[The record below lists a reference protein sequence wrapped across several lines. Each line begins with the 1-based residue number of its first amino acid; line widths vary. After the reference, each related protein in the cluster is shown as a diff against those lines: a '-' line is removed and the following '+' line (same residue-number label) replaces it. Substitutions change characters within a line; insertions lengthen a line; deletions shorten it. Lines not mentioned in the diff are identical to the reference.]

1 VNFNLDKYRT
11 AFLKPSL
18 TFPYP
23 WAGHIPFAYA
33 VIEML
38 RPRKLV
44 ELGTDSGNS
53 YLAFCQAAEAIGLE
67 AEFFAVDSWEGDP
80 QARFYD
86 SSVLESLRARH
97 DKRFGHFSTLKQG
110 YFDDVRDSFA
120 DGSIDLLHIDGLHTY
135 EAVSHD
141 FTTWLP
147 KMSERGV
154 VLFHDSQVRHGDF
167 GVWKFIAE
175 LRERYTVFEFTH
187 SNGLAVLRVG
197 SASTE
202 AFDDF
207 MAFAAADPERVR
219 NYFEQIAGTIIDEE
233 TRLLDR
239 AIALPSGVEA
249 RIYYRNEDEGFS
261 EQKSISA
268 KAGGALGEVSL
279 VFRLPP
285 GERPDFI
292 RLDPANIGGV
302 FSVVSMAFRHELD
315 TVVHLDVRAAERL
328 LSVSGQLVSDRF
340 EGGLRIAAFHDDPNV
355 EMYVGDVWG
364 GLSREGWVALETT
377 LDYEVL
383 LTDREVAKVAHSQ
396 LSGVTAEVNGQEK
409 RLPLA
414 ALRSQ
419 LAAFDASVAEAR
431 ARLDMNAHA
440 TNALVGDL
448 GEKLAQVLIRMEEL
462 AAKASATEATTQR
475 LAGTTEQ
482 LARTT
487 DELSRTTNELA
498 GTTNQL
504 VAKTDGLAA
513 SADDLAAKIDVS
525 AALLQHMSQRSFL
538 DRFRVRPRPR
548 P

>member
-1 VNFNLDKYRT
+1 MNFNLDKYRT

-67 AEFFAVDSWEGDP
+67 AAFFAVDSWEGDP

-141 FTTWLP
+141 FNSWLP
-147 KMSERGV
+147 KMSDRGV

-175 LRERYTVFEFTH
+175 LRERYQVFEFNH

-207 MAFAAADPERVR
+207 MALAGEDPARVR
-219 NYFEQIAGTIIDEE
+219 NYFEQIASTIIDEQ

-239 AIALPSGVEA
+239 AVALPSGVEA

-268 KAGGALGEVSL
+268 RAGGALGQVSL

-292 RLDPANIGGV
+292 RIDPANLGGV
-302 FSVVSMAFRHELD
+302 FSVISLAFRHELNA
-315 TVVHLDVRAAERL
+315 VVNLDVRAAERL
-328 LSVSGQLVSDRF
+328 LAVSGQLVSDRF
-340 EGGLRIAAFHDDPNV
+340 EGGLRIASFHDDPNF

-364 GLSREGWVALETT
+364 SLTREGWVALETT

-383 LTDREVAKVAHSQ
+383 LTDREVAEVAHSQ
-396 LSGVTAEVNGQEK
+396 LAGVTAEVNGQEK

-414 ALRSQ
+414 ALRSE
-419 LAAFDASVAEAR
+419 LASFNASVAEAR
-431 ARLDMNAHA
+431 ARLDVNAHA
-440 TNALVGDL
+440 TNVLVSDL
-448 GEKLAQVLIRMEEL
+448 GEKLAQLIAKTDEL
-462 AAKASATEATTQR
+462 AAKTGVVEATTH
-475 LAGTTEQ
+475 E
-482 LARTT
+482 
-487 DELSRTTNELA
+487 
-498 GTTNQL
+498 L
-504 VAKTDGLAA
+504 VAKTDGLAVK
-513 SADDLAAKIDVS
+513 ADDLSTRMDASSV
-525 AALLQHMSQRSFL
+525 LLQHMSQRSFF
-538 DRFRVRPRPR
+538 DRFRVRPRSR
-548 P
+548 S

>member
-1 VNFNLDKYRT
+1 MNFNLDKYRT

-97 DKRFGHFSTLKQG
+97 DKRFGHFSTLRQG

-141 FTTWLP
+141 FNTWLP
-147 KMSERGV
+147 KMSDRGV

-175 LRERYTVFEFTH
+175 LRERYQVFEFNH
-187 SNGLAVLRVG
+187 SNGLAVLRIG
-197 SASTE
+197 SAATE

-207 MAFAAADPERVR
+207 MALAAEDPARVR
-219 NYFEQIAGTIIDEE
+219 NYFEQIASTIIDEQ

-239 AIALPSGVEA
+239 AVALPSGVEA

-261 EQKSISA
+261 EQKSISV
-268 KAGGALGEVSL
+268 KAGGALGQVSL

-292 RLDPANIGGV
+292 RIDPANLGGV
-302 FSVVSMAFRHELD
+302 FSVLSLAFRHELNA
-315 TVVHLDVRAAERL
+315 VVNLDVRAAERL
-328 LSVSGQLVSDRF
+328 LAVSGQLVSDRF
-340 EGGLRIAAFHDDPNV
+340 EGGLRIASFHDDPNF

-364 GLSREGWVALETT
+364 SLTRDGWVALEAT
-377 LDYEVL
+377 LDYEAL
-383 LTDREVAKVAHSQ
+383 LTDRDVAEVAHSQ
-396 LSGVTAEVNGQEK
+396 LAGVTAEVNGQEK

-414 ALRSQ
+414 ALRSE
-419 LAAFDASVAEAR
+419 LASFNASVAEAR
-431 ARLDMNAHA
+431 ARLDVNAHA
-440 TNALVGDL
+440 TNVLVSDL
-448 GEKLAQVLIRMEEL
+448 GEKLAQLIAKTDEL
-462 AAKASATEATTQR
+462 AAKTATVEA
-475 LAGTTEQ
+475 
-482 LARTT
+482 
-487 DELSRTTNELA
+487 TTNELI
-498 GTTNQL
+498 
-504 VAKTDGLAA
+504 AKTDGLTVR
-513 SADDLAAKIDVS
+513 ADDLLTRMDAS
-525 AALLQHMSQRSFL
+525 SALLQHISQRSFF
-538 DRFRVRPRPR
+538 DRFRRRPR
-548 P
+548 

>member
-1 VNFNLDKYRT
+1 MNFNLDKYRT

-97 DKRFGHFSTLKQG
+97 DKRFGHFSTLRQG
-110 YFDDVRDSFA
+110 YFDDVRDSFE

-141 FTTWLP
+141 FNTWLP
-147 KMSERGV
+147 KMSDRGV

-175 LRERYTVFEFTH
+175 LRERYRVFEFNH

-207 MAFAAADPERVR
+207 MALAAAEPDRVR

-268 KAGGALGEVSL
+268 KAGGALGQVSL
-279 VFRLPP
+279 MFRLPP

-292 RLDPANIGGV
+292 RIDPANVGGV
-302 FSVVSMAFRHELD
+302 FSVLSMAFRHELSE
-315 TVVHLDVRAAERL
+315 VVSLDVRAVERL

-340 EGGLRIAAFHDDPNV
+340 EGGLRIASFHDDPNF
-355 EMYVGDVWG
+355 EIYVGDVWG
-364 GLSREGWVALETT
+364 NLSREGWVALETT

-383 LTDREVAKVAHSQ
+383 LTDRDVAEVAHSQ
-396 LSGVTAEVNGQEK
+396 LAGVTAEVNGQEK

-431 ARLDMNAHA
+431 ARLDVNTQA
-440 TNALVGDL
+440 TNGLIADL
-448 GEKLAQVLIRMEEL
+448 GEKLAQLIAKTDEL
-462 AAKASATEATTQR
+462 TAKTSAVEATT
-475 LAGTTEQ
+475 
-482 LARTT
+482 
-487 DELSRTTNELA
+487 NE
-498 GTTNQL
+498 L
-504 VAKTDGLAA
+504 VAKTDGLTTR
-513 SADDLAAKIDVS
+513 ADDLSARIDVS
-525 AALLQHMSQRSFL
+525 SALLQHMSQRSFF
-538 DRFRVRPRPR
+538 DRFRVRPRSR
-548 P
+548 S

>member
-1 VNFNLDKYRT
+1 MNFNLDKYRT

-97 DKRFGHFSTLKQG
+97 DKRFGHFSTLRQG
-110 YFDDVRDSFA
+110 YFDDVRDSFE

-141 FTTWLP
+141 FNTWLP
-147 KMSERGV
+147 KMSDRGV

-175 LRERYTVFEFTH
+175 LRERYSVFEFNH

-207 MAFAAADPERVR
+207 MALAAAEPDRVR

-268 KAGGALGEVSL
+268 KAGGALGQVSL
-279 VFRLPP
+279 MFRLPP

-292 RLDPANIGGV
+292 RIDPANVGGV
-302 FSVVSMAFRHELD
+302 FSVLSMAFRHELSE
-315 TVVHLDVRAAERL
+315 VVSLDVRAVERL

-340 EGGLRIAAFHDDPNV
+340 EGGLRIASFHDDPNF
-355 EMYVGDVWG
+355 EIYVGDVWG
-364 GLSREGWVALETT
+364 NLSREGWVALETT

-383 LTDREVAKVAHSQ
+383 LTDRDVAEVAHSQ
-396 LSGVTAEVNGQEK
+396 LAGVTAEVNGQEK

-431 ARLDMNAHA
+431 ARLDVNTQA
-440 TNALVGDL
+440 TNGLIADL
-448 GEKLAQVLIRMEEL
+448 GEKLAQLIAKTDEL
-462 AAKASATEATTQR
+462 TAKTSAVEATT
-475 LAGTTEQ
+475 
-482 LARTT
+482 
-487 DELSRTTNELA
+487 NE
-498 GTTNQL
+498 L
-504 VAKTDGLAA
+504 VAKTDGLTTR
-513 SADDLAAKIDVS
+513 ADDLSARIDVS
-525 AALLQHMSQRSFL
+525 SALLQHMSQRSFF
-538 DRFRVRPRPR
+538 DRFRVRPRSR
-548 P
+548 S